1 MGAGGLDTVR
11 SPAFTAGDAARYRA
25 VGWWSD
31 STLSDAVRRNA
42 GQSADRAAY
51 VDHPGMSL
59 TWREFDYAANAL
71 AEQLAGVG
79 VARGDRLAVWHGDSA
94 AIHVLFVA
102 VERCGAVVVG
112 IGARAGTREVAAI
125 LRSSQP
131 KVLISDQQ
139 RSGVATQAAAGV
151 AAEFAVSLLVLGH
164 GAGAL
169 CLNTQ
174 AKPRALGVVCPPWSR
189 RRLPDQFH
197 LRDHGAA
204 QVRRAHSE
212 PLVLLSPEG
221 GRPRATDVGRH
232 ILARHPHAVRLRNLD
247 QPCDP
252 IYLGAIAVILDRF
265 TTSAACEAI
274 SRHKVTVLCCVSA
287 QLTML
292 MADRACRD
300 YDLSSLRVVFAGGEA
315 LPYRPAAEFEELTG
329 AKILQFYGS
338 NETGLLSG
346 TTVDDSLQRRL
357 RTGGKIVP
365 EMSVRLFDGDQD
377 VTETGR
383 GQPACRGPATSL
395 GYLGGTDHDKLFTR
409 DGWMRM
415 GDICEI
421 DAYGYLSVTGRTSD
435 FILRGGRNI
444 SATQVEDAVTT
455 HPAIAV
461 AAAVAMPDPV
471 FGEKVCLYTEL
482 ADFHAIDLPELVK
495 HLLALGVS
503 KELLPERLIV
513 VDELPRSS
521 GGKIAKG
528 KLREDI
534 RTRMEANHE
543 TLLTHGEVAWKCGR
557 HRWCLRSE
565 LSYPTSRR
573 SRWPSAT
580 WPPSGPPRIWP
591 DTSPGSPTDKPTCW
605 STLGG
610 CGGRNSLLQ
619 ISAWW
624 MLIRGWFAAV
634 GTSLRRYTSIR
645 NCTVSATTPG

>member
-1 MGAGGLDTVR
+1 MGAGGLNTVE
-11 SPAFTAGDAARYRA
+11 SPAFTAEDSARYRA
-25 VGWWSD
+25 AGWWSD

-42 GQSADRAAY
+42 GQSPGRAAY
-51 VDHPGMSL
+51 VDHPGTSL
-59 TWREFDYAANAL
+59 NWRGFDHAATAL
-71 AEQLAGVG
+71 AEQLAGAG
-79 VARGDRLAVWHGDSA
+79 VAPGDRVAVWHGDSA

-112 IGARAGTREVAAI
+112 IGARAGTREVAQI

-131 KVLISDQQ
+131 RILISDRR
-139 RSGVATQAAAGV
+139 RSDAARQTAAAM

-164 GAGAL
+164 DGGAL
-169 CLNTQ
+169 SLNIHVE
-174 AKPRALGVVCPPWSR
+174 PRALTVESGLGPDDVFLINSTSGTTGLPKCVVHTQNRWYYFHQQAVANGLLTSDDIF
-189 RRLPDQFH
+189 LPVIPTPFGFGMWTSH
-197 LRDHGAA
+197 
-204 QVRRAHSE
+204 
-212 PLVLLSPEG
+212 
-221 GRPRATDVGRH
+221 TT
-232 ILARHPHAVRLRNLD
+232 
-247 QPCDP
+247 P
-252 IYLGAIAVILDRF
+252 IYLGATAVILERF
-265 TTSAACEAI
+265 TARAACEAI
-274 SRHKVTVLCCVSA
+274 ARHKVSVLCCVST

-292 MADRACRD
+292 MADPACRD
-300 YDLSSLRVVFAGGEA
+300 YDLSSLRIVFAGGEA
-315 LPYRPAAEFEELTG
+315 LPYRPGAEFEELSG

-346 TTVDDSLQRRL
+346 TTVDDSLHRRL

-365 EMSVRLFDGDQD
+365 EMSVRLFDGDED

-421 DAYGYLSVTGRTSD
+421 DADGYLSVTGRTSD
-435 FILRGGRNI
+435 FILRGGKNI
-444 SATQVEDAVTT
+444 SASQVEDAVMT

-482 ADFHAIDLPELVK
+482 AGSQRIGLAGLVK

-528 KLREDI
+528 DLREDI
-534 RTRMEANHE
+534 RARMEANHE
-543 TLLTHGEVAWKCGR
+543 
-557 HRWCLRSE
+557 RS
-565 LSYPTSRR
+565 
-573 SRWPSAT
+573 
-580 WPPSGPPRIWP
+580 
-591 DTSPGSPTDKPTCW
+591 
-605 STLGG
+605 
-610 CGGRNSLLQ
+610 
-619 ISAWW
+619 
-624 MLIRGWFAAV
+624 
-634 GTSLRRYTSIR
+634 
-645 NCTVSATTPG
+645 